1 MREDE
6 FKLEQVAIRMVKEPP
21 LCADYPLNSPQA
33 VIRLVADV
41 LRDYDR
47 EVVAIINLRSDLRP
61 ININLASMGALDHA
75 IAKPREL
82 LKSTILSNAAGM
94 IMIHLC

>member
-41 LRDYDR
+41 LRDYD
-47 EVVAIINLRSDLRP
+47 
-61 ININLASMGALDHA
+61 M
-75 IAKPREL
+75 
-82 LKSTILSNAAGM
+82 
-94 IMIHLC
+94 